1 MQFLT
6 KIHLKIGRKPMIS
19 FDNKGRHSI
28 NFSRFILKLLLL
40 IVWRSMV
47 LQEQRILGLR

>member
-6 KIHLKIGRKPMIS
+6 KIHLKIGRKPMI
-19 FDNKGRHSI
+19 NKGRHSI